1 MPTALEQFIQKA
13 REASMSVADL
23 TGLVQASEIVFK
35 QFDAEIA
42 KGSGILA
49 GRIKRQT
56 ELGEKLAAM
65 AEKPLETAGYTQNMV
80 ARQKENLDARI
91 KEAEASLKIL
101 KTQRKEALDVTPST
115 QVIGAAKAYDDL
127 KIKLE
132 ENQQMQA
139 NVDRTTAEGE
149 SRFAAFQQT
158 IDGLAKA
165 LELAKA
171 KLIDY
176 KQTLQTLRY
185 IDQGGNSPRQILDLI
200 EIKQEELG
208 REREGILKSV
218 SFQSK
223 VDPTG
228 KFTSTTIYPPGAK
241 ERLNEIDAA
250 IQRLT
255 DSYKKFYAILGE
267 VNAETLKGTTLPQNQ
282 APPETGGRTPAQ
294 QRAEEIL
301 RVTKETYETQE
312 KYLKAKEFA
321 ATKGFHPETVPTIL
335 DSGIAGV
342 QKLTY
347 FEGAEKSIS
356 GVNQQLQLFIDKAG
370 NVLPNTSRQ
379 FNTFAS
385 SIVRDIVELTK
396 WTIAIGVIYGPLRKF
411 QEMVTKMIA
420 NEALLASSMIVLAES
435 TTKASDVF
443 KIAADAANMMGVDV
457 GGTIDVF
464 TQAYRA
470 TGGLGDQYTRIATA
484 SSLMTSGIMLA
495 KLSGMS
501 YNEAID
507 NLTGSLQQVG
517 LGLDQGTKLL
527 DKWVATSKV
536 ANVDIG
542 TLAIGFATV
551 SEAADSAGI
560 DVDKLNGLLAII
572 SQSLAMTGSNAA
584 NTARGLISGFQS
596 DKAVKAMQ
604 QLGIAAQDTEG
615 NMRPV
620 LDLMGEIYSMKNL
633 GLISDTAFSKLTQQ
647 IGGGWRRGTQ
657 VAAIINDTA
666 KIYSVAEASA
676 NANGDAQEA
685 LAKKLDT
692 VQTAA
697 TRLNNSFQS
706 LAATLGDSGGVLDLF
721 KGILEFTNAI
731 VKGVD
736 ALSGSIG
743 KVAPILMTTLAAG
756 ALFKARPDIMTSLL
770 GGIAGFGNIFA
781 PASKTGRV
789 SYAGG
794 EGQVSVGGG
803 DRLALALMG
812 RQLGSSLLI
821 GGLMSAYPAIS
832 NLTTGKPKEAAA
844 DIGGGIVGAI
854 VGNLAGPGGAYIGA
868 VIGQAIAEAFVK
880 AAEPSL
886 EIVKYGPGTGTAY
899 PKTGPS
905 TKETIEEDLVA
916 ILTANQKPLPF
927 AGIEG
932 APGIAFGP
940 DMANRWSKVLEAA
953 GKFAASRM
961 KEHAPEGYVAY
972 APSAQEILY
981 QNATP
986 EAQVEYNRRIAAAR
1000 AAGQLPT
1007 EGVPSYFQD
1016 EQARI
1021 AKQNA
1026 FATAQRKNREQE
1038 LINQLNLGRIN
1049 PTEYAT
1055 RMGQIK
1061 NFETVA
1067 AGWQEA
1073 LGDQFKAIDKDIKST
1088 TDEYQKFIDIM
1099 TYGSVE
1105 QVDAINTVVSE
1116 IGDLITQIHTLQQ
1129 LNPNVM
1135 QDYTA
1140 NGITTQITAAAKI
1153 KLLTDQLNQLLSYGG
1168 NLMAGVSTAVQIQKK
1183 PIPGIFNQGQAMTG
1197 DIAGAAARARE
1208 MEAQFLRET
1217 AGYTDAEIKIYRES
1231 LDNLALAIDEGGNL
1245 VWKNLADFGEKV
1257 GGDWFQ
1263 KAIDE
1268 FIASG
1273 KITVVV
1279 NVATQTMGWGGRVD
1293 YTKAESERIQS
1304 QVVTMEDF
1312 MIRMGMSPTDIDR
1325 NYVQLV
1331 QFEDGQW
1338 GVQRGDR
1345 KAWEALLGQI
1355 LETEQKQLDGMYNL
1369 PEGATFWVPLTAAYY
1384 RRGGAGGGGGGGTI
1398 DNTPLV
1404 DAGANLDDAA
1414 AALKAAGQ
1422 ILIDAAIA
1430 QGKGGIIPIPTG
1442 RNKWESYIYEPPA
1455 ERTPGE
1461 IFSPKIEDYFFR
1473 HLKETTLPGAIP
1485 KETVNYFPK
1494 GWGPEIDFKS
1504 LWNSIMQFFNDLKN
1518 LQLPD
1523 LWGKTSVAP
1532 TGLNTNLNTAPI
1544 SRINIKIDTKSQL
1557 LVDGRTLATVIK
1569 PYIMDDILRAQRGH
1583 GTYTAVH
1590 VV

>member
-23 TGLVQASEIVFK
+23 TGLVQTSEIVFK

-49 GRIKRQT
+49 GMTRRQT

-65 AEKPLETAGYTQNMV
+65 AEKPQETAGYTQNMV

-101 KTQRKEALDVTPST
+101 KTQRKEALDVTPNT
-115 QVIGAAKAYDDL
+115 QVIGAAKAYETL
-127 KIKLE
+127 KLKLV
-132 ENQQMQA
+132 ENQQQQA
-139 NVDRTTAEGE
+139 NVDRTTTEGE
-149 SRFAAFQQT
+149 ARFAAFQQT

-171 KLIDY
+171 KLVDY
-176 KQTLQTLRY
+176 EAALQAVHNT
-185 IDQGGNSPRQILDLI
+185 QA
-200 EIKQEELG
+200 EL
-208 REREGILKSV
+208 
-218 SFQSK
+218 
-223 VDPTG
+223 
-228 KFTSTTIYPPGAK
+228 
-241 ERLNEIDAA
+241 
-250 IQRLT
+250 
-255 DSYKKFYAILGE
+255 
-267 VNAETLKGTTLPQNQ
+267 NAETLRGRTLPQNQ
-282 APPETGGRTPAQ
+282 APPETGGRTPGQIQAAKDLATLQ
-294 QRAEEIL
+294 EEYKTNALYINARRMAEQNA
-301 RVTKETYETQE
+301 TYKFGPET
-312 KYLKAKEFA
+312 LKAVT
-321 ATKGFHPETVPTIL
+321 ATPIT
-335 DSGIAGV
+335 GV
-342 QKLTY
+342 SQLR
-347 FEGAEKSIS
+347 FAEKDLH
-356 GVNQQLQLFIDKAG
+356 GVNQELKLFIDRAG

-385 SIVRDIVELTK
+385 SIVRDVVELTK
-396 WTIAIGVIYGPLRKF
+396 WTIAIGIIYGPLRKF

-572 SQSLAMTGSNAA
+572 SQSLAMTGSEAA

-633 GLISDTAFSKLTQQ
+633 GLISDTVFSKLTQQ

-743 KVAPILMTTLAAG
+743 KVAPVLMTMLAAG
-756 ALFKARPDIMTSLL
+756 ALFRVRPDIMTSLL
-770 GGIAGFGNIFA
+770 GGVAGFGNIFA

-794 EGQVSVGGG
+794 EGPAPVGGG

-880 AAEPSL
+880 GMEPSL
-886 EIVKYGPGTGTAY
+886 EIMKYAPGTGVTY
-899 PKTGPS
+899 PKTGGP
-905 TKETIEEDLVA
+905 TGKTIEEDLVA
-916 ILTANQKPLPF
+916 ILVSGQTGYATAKSPGLAVLGANLQNFF
-927 AGIEG
+927 AEIL
-932 APGIAFGP
+932 
-940 DMANRWSKVLEAA
+940 ANA
-953 GKFAASRM
+953 M
-961 KEHAPEGYVAY
+961 KNKAPEGYVAY

-986 EAQVEYNRRIAAAR
+986 EAQAEFNRQVAADR

-1038 LINQLNLGRIN
+1038 LINQLNQGRIN
-1049 PTEYAT
+1049 PTEYTT

-1067 AGWQEA
+1067 AGWEAA
-1073 LGDQFKAIDKDIKST
+1073 LGKPFRQLDKDIKST
-1088 TDEYQKFIDIM
+1088 TDEYLKFIDIM
-1099 TYGSVE
+1099 TYGSEE
-1105 QVDAINTVVSE
+1105 QVAAINTVVSE

-1197 DIAGAAARARE
+1197 DIAGAATRARE

-1304 QVVTMEDF
+1304 QIMAMEDF
-1312 MIRMGMSPTDIDR
+1312 MVQMGMSPTDINR

-1384 RRGGAGGGGGGGTI
+1384 RRGGAGGGAGGGTI

-1414 AALKAAGQ
+1414 AALKTAADYYRGLLEKNEHYDRPTVTNYYYGQ
-1422 ILIDAAIA
+1422 DYT
-1430 QGKGGIIPIPTG
+1430 Q
-1442 RNKWESYIYEPPA
+1442 RH
-1455 ERTPGE
+1455 PGE
-1461 IFSPKIEDYFFR
+1461 TS
-1473 HLKETTLPGAIP
+1473 
-1485 KETVNYFPK
+1485 FPVGYNKVK
-1494 GWGPEIDFKS
+1494 GEIKDFTKGERDVLNPRTGQWGEEFDLKS
-1504 LWNSIMQFFNDLKN
+1504 LWNDLKQFFDSFKN

-1523 LWGKTSVAP
+1523 LWGKTPVAP

-1569 PYIMDDILRAQRGH
+1569 PYIMDDILRAQRGY